1 MPPPANAKSEVVSID
16 AYVRQALIS
25 NARRNARR
33 NAERTSPIDPLTV
46 IVRDWFDSLPI
57 VTRHRKYQL
66 VEISDALLTRTGHR
80 FADRNIAAVLESMG
94 WTSGRSWTRA
104 GRNRRYHT
112 PPATQL

>member
-1 MPPPANAKSEVVSID
+1 MPPPANVKSEVVSIAD
-16 AYVRQALIS
+16 FVRRQLEH
-25 NARRNARR
+25 NARRI
-33 NAERTSPIDPLTV
+33 AERTSPTDPLTV

-80 FADRNIAAVLESMG
+80 FADRNITAVLESMG

-112 PPATQL
+112 PPAIKP

>member
-16 AYVRQALIS
+16 AYVRQVLIS
-25 NARRNARR
+25 NARRI
-33 NAERTSPIDPLTV
+33 AERTSPTDPLTV

-57 VTRHRKYQL
+57 VTRYRKYQL
-66 VEISDALLTRTGHR
+66 TEISDALLIRTGKR
-80 FADRNIAAVLESMG
+80 YADRNIAAVLESMG

>member
-25 NARRNARR
+25 NARRI
-33 NAERTSPIDPLTV
+33 AERTSTIDPLAV
-46 IVRDWFDSLPI
+46 IVHDWFDSLPI

-80 FADRNIAAVLESMG
+80 FADQKITAVLESMG

-112 PPATQL
+112 PPAAQL